1 MIFVAGIVMSL
12 VVFLYSRTGSTG
24 CYVEVTVNS
33 ETTRYRLEQDR
44 VIPIETEW
52 DGYNELV
59 IKDGAVFMQE
69 ANCADRICVRHKAI
83 TKNGESI
90 ICLPHGVYVEVVSN
104 EEKETDN

>member
-1 MIFVAGIVMSL
+1 MIFMVGIVISL
-12 VVFLYSRTGSTG
+12 VVLLYSRTGTTG
-24 CYVEVTVNS
+24 SYVDVTVNS
-33 ETTRYRLEQDR
+33 ETTRYMLRQDR
-44 VIPIETEW
+44 VIPIETDR

-69 ANCADRICVRHKAI
+69 ANCADHICVRHKAI